1 MSPCSSASCSE
12 FLSLDWNSYARK
24 CGAYLL
30 RSLMHVLPSACT
42 SVPLSSCAAS
52 RESCAGVGAQRT
64 DRNRAGRPAL
74 VVVQCS
80 IPPNSRTV
88 HGSRT
93 SSWKS
98 WLLAALLACCSLP
111 MLPWLVS
118 DSSAVESWFES
129 LLTGAIVRSGCVT
142 IPIANTQY
150 RSETASAPAV
160 SV

>member
-1 MSPCSSASCSE
+1 MGT
-12 FLSLDWNSYARK
+12 ARK

-30 RSLMHVLPSACT
+30 RSLMHVLPFG
-42 SVPLSSCAAS
+42 VDFCAAFQL
-52 RESCAGVGAQRT
+52 RGEPCVLRGVGAQRP
-64 DRNRAGRPAL
+64 DRNRPGLAPV

-111 MLPWLVS
+111 ILPWLVS

-129 LLTGAIVRSGCVT
+129 LLAGAIVRSGWVT
-142 IPIANTQY
+142 IPIASTQ
-150 RSETASAPAV
+150 
-160 SV
+160 